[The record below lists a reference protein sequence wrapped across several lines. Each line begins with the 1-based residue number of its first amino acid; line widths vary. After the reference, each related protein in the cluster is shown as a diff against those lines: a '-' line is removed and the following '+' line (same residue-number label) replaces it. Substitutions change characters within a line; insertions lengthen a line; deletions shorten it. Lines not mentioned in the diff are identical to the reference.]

1 MSRVVALPYLTAKRD
16 RVAAAAW
23 LGPNDQALHTVAD
36 WDYGT
41 GIRASRGLEIDVAG
55 VRGDC
60 GLSADARLAVTVVW
74 RSTRT
79 AMRGALPVTP
89 IPRSADHWTCELR
102 LRLEGAE
109 LGGELRLLTR
119 LLLAEAGSE
128 AQPLAPDL
136 AGALLWEDRHTVLLE
151 GGAARFPMEV
161 IDFRTAR
168 LPAAEAAWYLH
179 WPSEDLHQPV
189 LGALRLYLNEGHPT
203 IRALVNGE
211 LNDELGEAVLSTRRF
226 DTARALITGALADNE
241 FLEDPNPYDAGSVGA
256 TLRRLANAFWPDQTL
271 TTLQNHLR
279 SRPDAFHTELQERMR
294 LLFPAE

>member
-1 MSRVVALPYLTAKRD
+1 MSRVIALPYLTAARD

-23 LGPNDQALHTVAD
+23 LGPNGQALDSIAD

-41 GIRASRGLEIDVAG
+41 EVHAIRGLEIDVG
-55 VRGDC
+55 GIREDC
-60 GLSADARLAVTVVW
+60 GLPSDARLAVTVIW
-74 RSTRT
+74 RTTRT

-89 IPRSADHWTCELR
+89 LPRSGDHWIGEVR
-102 LRLEGAE
+102 LRLDGAE
-109 LGGELRLLTR
+109 LGGELRLITR

-128 AQPLAPDL
+128 RQPLAPDL
-136 AGALLWEDRHTVLLE
+136 AGAVLWEDRHTVLLE

-161 IDFRTAR
+161 IDFRAAR

-179 WPSEDLHQPV
+179 WPSEDFHQPV

-211 LNDELGEAVLSTRRF
+211 LSDELAEAVLSTMRF
-226 DTARALITGALADNE
+226 DTARALITGALRDDE
-241 FLEDPNPYDAGSVGA
+241 FLEDPNPYDDGSIGA
-256 TLRRLANAFWPDQTL
+256 TLRRLATAFWPDQTL
-271 TTLQNHLR
+271 TSLQNHLR
-279 SRPDAFHTELQERMR
+279 SRPEAFHTELQERMR